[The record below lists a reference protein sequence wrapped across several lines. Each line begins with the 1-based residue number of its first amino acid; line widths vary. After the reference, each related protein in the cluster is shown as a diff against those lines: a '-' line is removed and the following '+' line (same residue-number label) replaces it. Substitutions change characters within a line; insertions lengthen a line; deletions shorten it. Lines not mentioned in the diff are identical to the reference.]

1 MKGSKR
7 FFMGNELDMSEI
19 RKRKLLFNLRNEK
32 RFESTISNP
41 LENKKAQVSQLGLP
55 TNLSKN

>member
-1 MKGSKR
+1 MKGSKI

-32 RFESTISNP
+32 GFESTISNP

>member
-1 MKGSKR
+1 
-7 FFMGNELDMSEI
+7 MGNELDMSEI

-32 RFESTISNP
+32 GFESTISNP